1 MHKQVFPD
9 LATLHQA
16 AADLLI
22 VAAQASL
29 GARGRWV
36 VALGGGTTPRP
47 VYALLAA
54 EPRRSQIDWS
64 KVVVFW
70 GDERCVPPDDPQ
82 SNYRM
87 AYEAL
92 LKHVPIPEAQ
102 IYRIHGEDDPLHA
115 ASEYAATIRTVLD
128 TPDAMPA
135 FDTIILGI
143 GADGHIASLFPGT
156 LLLAER
162 EALVTAGWVPQQN
175 QHRVSLT
182 LPLINATHG
191 AMFIVAGDSKAPT
204 VRRIAQGDQS
214 LPATLVKPATP
225 PLWMLDAAAAAEL

>member
-1 MHKQVFPD
+1 
-9 LATLHQA
+9 
-16 AADLLI
+16 
-22 VAAQASL
+22 
-29 GARGRWV
+29 
-36 VALGGGTTPRP
+36 
-47 VYALLAA
+47 LAA

-115 ASEYAATIRTVLD
+115 ASDYAATIRTVLNA
-128 TPDAMPA
+128 PDAMPA

-143 GADGHIASLFPGT
+143 GTDGHIASLFPGT

-162 EALVTAGWVPQQN
+162 EALVAAGWVAQQD

-182 LPLINATHG
+182 LPLINA
-191 AMFIVAGDSKAPT
+191 AQSAIFIVAGASKAAAL
-204 VRRIAQGDQS
+204 RQIAQGDPH
-214 LPATLVKPATP
+214 LPATLVKPAAP